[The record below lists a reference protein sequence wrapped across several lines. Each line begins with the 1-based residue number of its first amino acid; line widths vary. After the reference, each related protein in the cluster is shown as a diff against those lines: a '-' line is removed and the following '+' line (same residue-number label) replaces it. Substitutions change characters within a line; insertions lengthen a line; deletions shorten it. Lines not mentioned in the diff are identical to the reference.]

1 MSFAKTG
8 SHKDTFASRRHKVLM
23 LTQRQ
28 ETILNL
34 IVDHYTRTATPI
46 GSATIARSHN
56 LEVSPATV
64 RKEVARLDEEG
75 YTTRSH
81 QSAGSVP
88 LDKAYRLYVESMAAL
103 QARPIPPS
111 TRRSVRKQ
119 LGDVERDVDEWTS
132 AAATI
137 LSQLVGNMA
146 ITTFAKA
153 EESRVKH
160 LELVQV
166 QDFLAMLI
174 IVMEQARLRR
184 HLIRLETP
192 VNVPE
197 LETTANK
204 MRDQLQGLTRREIES
219 RNVALSPLEEAVV
232 DAAVVIL
239 RDEERDAYS
248 DHYVDGLRNLLSQ
261 PEFAENDR
269 IRSIVEGLEDGS
281 LVQAVLEETP
291 DGGVVSVKIGE
302 ENRGDVL
309 WPLSIVICQYGI
321 PHQAVGAVGAVGPT
335 RMEYH
340 KTIASVQFMASVMSD
355 LVETVNPAT

>member
-1 MSFAKTG
+1 
-8 SHKDTFASRRHKVLM
+8 M
-23 LTQRQ
+23 LTPRQ

-34 IVDHYTRTATPI
+34 IVDHYTQTASPI
-46 GSATIARSHN
+46 GSETIARSHD
-56 LEVSPATV
+56 LGVSPATI

-75 YTTRSH
+75 YITRNH
-81 QSAGSVP
+81 PSAGSVP
-88 LDKAYRLYVESMAAL
+88 LDKAYRLYVESMAA
-103 QARPIPPS
+103 RRTPPIAPS

-119 LGDVERDVDEWTS
+119 LGDVERDVDEWAG

-137 LSQLVGNMA
+137 LAQLVGNMA
-146 ITTFAKA
+146 ITTFPKAK
-153 EESRVKH
+153 ESRVRH
-160 LELVQV
+160 LELIQL

-184 HLIRLETP
+184 HLIRLEEP
-192 VNVPE
+192 VDPPE

-204 MRDQLQGLTRREIES
+204 MRSKLQGLTRREIES
-219 RNVALSPLEEAVV
+219 RNVAFTPLEEAVV

-261 PEFAENDR
+261 PEFGENNR
-269 IRSIVEGLEDGS
+269 VRSIVGGLEDGT
-281 LVQAVLEETP
+281 LVQAVLGETP
-291 DGGVVSVKIGE
+291 DGGVVRVKIGE

-309 WPLSIVICQYGI
+309 LPLSIVICQYGI

-355 LVETVNPAT
+355 LVETVSPTS